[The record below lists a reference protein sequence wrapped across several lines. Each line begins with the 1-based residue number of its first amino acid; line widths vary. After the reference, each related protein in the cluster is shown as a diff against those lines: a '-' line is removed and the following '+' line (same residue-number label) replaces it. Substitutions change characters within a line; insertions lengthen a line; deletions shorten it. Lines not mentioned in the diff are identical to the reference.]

1 MLAKYIA
8 RRFFASIIVVLGVTV
23 ITLVLM
29 SSTRGSYVPGIDLN
43 PALRPEDIARLRANL
58 GLDRPFY
65 EWYMSWIW
73 AVLHG
78 DFGRSMI
85 DGSPVMSHILDRLP
99 NTLELTGTA
108 IVIGVLISVPLG
120 VIGALRRGSKTDHA
134 LTVVS
139 VAGFAVPQ
147 FWMGLMLILI
157 FSVTLQQH
165 GLPWLPSSGAF
176 SAYAGGDILDR
187 ILHLILPATVLSFF
201 YLSVWSR
208 FIRSSMLEVLSQDY
222 IRTARAKGMSERRV
236 VYLHGL
242 RNALIPLITLIGL
255 QLPGPVRRGLCGNR
269 VGMAA
274 GLLIVVFALIALLA
288 PLFSL
293 VVTHVQPQTINL
305 DDTFFRPGLR
315 HLLGTDELGRD
326 TLTRLIWGARVSL
339 GVAFLTV
346 AMSLSVGTTVGMV
359 AGYYGGWI
367 DDGFVRLFDMGLA

>member
-120 VIGALRRGSKTDHA
+120 VIGALRRGSKTDHV

-139 VAGFAVPQ
+139 VAGFAPPQ
-147 FWMGLMLILI
+147 LSVGPLAIPI
-157 FSVTLQQH
+157 FSVTF
-165 GLPWLPSSGAF
+165 PEARLPSVAARGGF
-176 SAYAGGDILDR
+176 SAYSAGD
-187 ILHLILPATVLSFF
+187 S
-201 YLSVWSR
+201 
-208 FIRSSMLEVLSQDY
+208 
-222 IRTARAKGMSERRV
+222 
-236 VYLHGL
+236 
-242 RNALIPLITLIGL
+242 
-255 QLPGPVRRGLCGNR
+255 
-269 VGMAA
+269 
-274 GLLIVVFALIALLA
+274 
-288 PLFSL
+288 
-293 VVTHVQPQTINL
+293 
-305 DDTFFRPGLR
+305 
-315 HLLGTDELGRD
+315 
-326 TLTRLIWGARVSL
+326 
-339 GVAFLTV
+339 
-346 AMSLSVGTTVGMV
+346 
-359 AGYYGGWI
+359 
-367 DDGFVRLFDMGLA
+367 

>member
-1 MLAKYIA
+1 MLAKYVA
-8 RRFFASIIVVLGVTV
+8 RRLLASVIVVLGVTV

-43 PALRPEDIARLRANL
+43 PALRPDDIARLRASL

-65 EWYMSWIW
+65 EWYFSWLW

-99 NTLELTGTA
+99 NTLELTITA
-108 IVIGVLISVPLG
+108 IVIGVLISIPLG
-120 VIGALRRGSKTDHA
+120 VIGALRRGSKTDHT
-134 LTVVS
+134 LTVTS

-157 FSVTLQQH
+157 FSVTLEQH

-176 SAYAGGDILDR
+176 SAYQGGDFFDR

-201 YLSVWSR
+201 YTSVWSR

-255 QLPGPVRRGLCGNR
+255 ELPGLVSGGL
-269 VGMAA
+269 VVE
-274 GLLIVVFALIALLA
+274 VVFGWPGIGKLAFERALQYDYSTVMGITFFATLLVIAGNLLA
-288 PLFSL
+288 DVLYG
-293 VVTHVQPQTINL
+293 VL
-305 DDTFFRPGLR
+305 DPRIR
-315 HLLGTDELGRD
+315 
-326 TLTRLIWGARVSL
+326 
-339 GVAFLTV
+339 
-346 AMSLSVGTTVGMV
+346 
-359 AGYYGGWI
+359 YG
-367 DDGFVRLFDMGLA
+367 

>member
-1 MLAKYIA
+1 MLAKYVA
-8 RRFFASIIVVLGVTV
+8 RRLLASVIVVLGVTV

-43 PALRPEDIARLRANL
+43 PALRPDDIARLRASL

-65 EWYMSWIW
+65 EWYFSWLW

-99 NTLELTGTA
+99 NTLELTITA
-108 IVIGVLISVPLG
+108 IVIGILISVPLG
-120 VIGALRRGSKTDHA
+120 VIGALRRGSKTDHT
-134 LTVVS
+134 LTVTS

-157 FSVTLQQH
+157 FSVTLEQH

-176 SAYAGGDILDR
+176 SAYQGGDFFDR

-201 YLSVWSR
+201 YTSVWSR

-255 QLPGPVRRGLCGNR
+255 ELPGLVSGGL
-269 VGMAA
+269 VVE
-274 GLLIVVFALIALLA
+274 VVFGWPGIGKLAFERALQYDYSTVMGITFFATLLVIAGNLLA
-288 PLFSL
+288 DVLYG
-293 VVTHVQPQTINL
+293 VL
-305 DDTFFRPGLR
+305 DPRIR
-315 HLLGTDELGRD
+315 
-326 TLTRLIWGARVSL
+326 
-339 GVAFLTV
+339 
-346 AMSLSVGTTVGMV
+346 
-359 AGYYGGWI
+359 YG
-367 DDGFVRLFDMGLA
+367 